1 MGSVTVAIV
10 DDHKLFCRSLEIM
23 INRFRGYSVLFTAS
37 DGLDF
42 IQKLKNQLHLPDI
55 VVMDQFMPFMD
66 GSATIIWLKE
76 NFPQISVIALSMN
89 YNENSVLN
97 MVKNGVRGYL
107 LKDAELQE
115 FKEVLE
121 VVSNGGSYFPNYITY
136 YTENGAARETMQEN
150 YDPANLTSREIEF
163 LKLACSELT
172 YKEIADKMNVGL
184 RTIDGYRDQLFQK
197 LNVKSRIGLALY
209 AFRNKIIN

>member
-1 MGSVTVAIV
+1 
-10 DDHKLFCRSLEIM
+10 
-23 INRFRGYSVLFTAS
+23 
-37 DGLDF
+37 
-42 IQKLKNQLHLPDI
+42 
-55 VVMDQFMPFMD
+55 
-66 GSATIIWLKE
+66 
-76 NFPQISVIALSMN
+76 
-89 YNENSVLN
+89 
-97 MVKNGVRGYL
+97 
-107 LKDAELQE
+107 
-115 FKEVLE
+115 
-121 VVSNGGSYFPNYITY
+121 
-136 YTENGAARETMQEN
+136 MQEN